1 MQELAAVLKAARD
14 NARQVDA
21 DAAFPRAAVDALR
34 GSGLLGLTLPT
45 DLGGMAGGPE
55 EFADVLTQLAA
66 ACGSTA
72 MVYLMHMSAAMAVA
86 AAPPPGRP
94 DLLRRLAN
102 GDVLATLALS
112 EPGPRPPFWLPVS
125 PPPP

>member
-1 MQELAAVLKAARD
+1 MQDLAAVLKAARD

-34 GSGLLGLTLPT
+34 GSSLLGLTLPA
-45 DLGGMAGGPE
+45 DIGGMGRGPE

-72 MVYLMHMSAAMAVA
+72 MVYLMHVSAAMAVA
-86 AAPPPGRP
+86 AAPPPGRAG
-94 DLLRRLAN
+94 LLRRPADRGPPATPALAEA
-102 GDVLATLALS
+102 GA
-112 EPGPRPPFWLPVS
+112 PS
-125 PPPP
+125 PLC